1 FAHNI
6 PIWARNRPLVEGLF
20 WKLTALQHA
29 CDTDGNRL
37 TDPLELIHTGWGGMD
52 EMGYLGEDPY
62 QADWEFMVY
71 ESPLN

>member
-1 FAHNI
+1 MA
-6 PIWARNRPLVEGLF
+6 
-20 WKLTALQHA
+20 ALQHA

-37 TDPLELIHTGWGGMD
+37 TDPFELIHTGWGGMD